1 MDDVELKSIHLQ
13 FPTSLRLSNLEGA
26 TEQRVRTDRGDLVVA
41 VQGDRA
47 SRLYWP
53 TMIWELTV
61 SSSLVSSIGF
71 WTLINEICQLT
82 DMLSTHFRQNPA
94 IRRVTWWSWWL
105 M

>member
-47 SRLYWP
+47 K
-53 TMIWELTV
+53 
-61 SSSLVSSIGF
+61 
-71 WTLINEICQLT
+71 
-82 DMLSTHFRQNPA
+82 PA
-94 IRRVTWWSWWL
+94 ILTYHDLGVNCK
-105 M
+105 